1 MSQSTCSNC
10 GATLHPEYKYCA
22 GCGQS
27 AHVHRLDLPH
37 ILHDMVHAVL
47 HADTGIFHLTK
58 AMLLAPGLVAK
69 EYISGKRKKYFN
81 PFNYLVITVAISAF
95 LTAYFHLM
103 DADVRAQNPVSA
115 MVTRHINLIFFIGV
129 PVSAFFTWL
138 LFRGKGYNYAEN
150 LTFHAFLGGFRI
162 VFFMLLY
169 TPLIV
174 FFREHYYTMLM
185 IYMAAWADFTT
196 WAYYQFYEG
205 RLLVVVFKSILTL
218 FLTQLTISLLIL
230 AVIKLFMFR

>member
-1 MSQSTCSNC
+1 
-10 GATLHPEYKYCA
+10 
-22 GCGQS
+22 
-27 AHVHRLDLPH
+27 
-37 ILHDMVHAVL
+37 MVHAVL